1 MIKAISL
8 PLRSKRIH
16 IGMDEAHG
24 VSEGRYRQLFGYKE
38 STKVVS
44 LDSDSLPLCT
54 GDLKASGLPSVYR
67 SPSSMQRDLR
77 PTWARSHDLERQ

>member
-1 MIKAISL
+1 MTLSRLDTHTNARGGQMIKAISL

-38 STKVVS
+38 STKVVRAAATFLLPARIATHLS
-44 LDSDSLPLCT
+44 LS
-54 GDLKASGLPSVYR
+54 SV
-67 SPSSMQRDLR
+67 
-77 PTWARSHDLERQ
+77 H